1 MGIETWVDASGT
13 YGMGAGPVSPI
24 NNAPIE
30 AVLTGGGFNPSSL
43 LSPTGFL
50 LNALGFLAGPSGWN
64 YSTDG
69 AYRNYNNVFGTGAGS
84 APSPEQQATWDM
96 GTDANAA
103 YPVGYVQDAG
113 GFYRNT
119 NDPTDY
125 NYYVLDASGRPVQT
139 TPPFTAV
146 PKPTT
151 TDTTSSS
158 SSSSSSASGGSS
170 GGIDSSILTG
180 DIELMGGDTTLG
192 GSSAVLKGTGYVLPN
207 ERMVTAG
214 ATPTSVH
221 TNPDGSR
228 VVTYSDGAQVWDPNA
243 SNPDF
248 SQWPNNPTGGA
259 TVPQPATT
267 TQDWTPIINDW
278 FVRFPNATRDEA
290 KTAGER
296 AGIPS
301 EIIDQVLAERYTNN
315 TTTTPSGGTNA
326 GTGTT
331 GTADTG
337 TNGGTSG
344 GLLNLP
350 TRPEQYIPTG
360 DPRSPQGED
369 RVGSS
374 VYGGTG
380 TGTVPGTG
388 GSGPGPGTGGDG
400 KTPGLSGLGGLGS
413 PTRTTDSLFAQ
424 DLFKFDQEY
433 TLINNLLTYGN
444 RGMFS

>member
-1 MGIETWVDASGT
+1 MSQVDLL
-13 YGMGAGPVSPI
+13 GM
-24 NNAPIE
+24 
-30 AVLTGGGFNPSSL
+30 
-43 LSPTGFL
+43 
-50 LNALGFLAGPSGWN
+50 
-64 YSTDG
+64 
-69 AYRNYNNVFGTGAGS
+69 YRNYNNVFGTGAGS
-84 APSPEQQATWDM
+84 AASPEQQATWDM
-96 GTDANAA
+96 GTDANAS
-103 YPVGYVQDAG
+103 YPVGYVQDAA

-139 TPPFTAV
+139 TPPFAAV

-158 SSSSSSASGGSS
+158 ASSSSSPSGGSS

-192 GSSAVLKGTGYVLPN
+192 GSSAVLKGTGYVYPN
-207 ERMVTAG
+207 DRMITEG

-243 SNPDF
+243 NNPDF
-248 SQWPNNPTGGA
+248 SQWPTTPTGGA

-301 EIIDQVLAERYTNN
+301 EIIDQVLADRYGNN
-315 TTTTPSGGTNA
+315 TTTTSNGGSNA
-326 GTGTT
+326 STGTT

-350 TRPEQYIPTG
+350 TRPEQYVPTG
-360 DPRSPQGED
+360 DPRSPQGET

-374 VYGGTG
+374 VY
-380 TGTVPGTG
+380 
-388 GSGPGPGTGGDG
+388 SGPGTGVVPGPAG
-400 KTPGLSGLGGLGS
+400 PAGPPGTPGVPGAPGLPGMS
-413 PTRTTDSLFAQ
+413 ATRTTDTLFAQ